1 MDTLI
6 ALTYLLTYLLTC
18 YSVHV
23 KACDSSC
30 WPTMRPLT
38 LVVEAKLSDS
48 LLTCTAVN
56 MLFDVAMRPLT
67 VAVEVKDVEV

>member
-1 MDTLI
+1 
-6 ALTYLLTYLLTC
+6 
-18 YSVHV
+18 
-23 KACDSSC
+23 
-30 WPTMRPLT
+30 MRPLT